1 MGHSRL
7 HDHPSSKPSPVPM
20 PLRATLRED
29 NTLELP
35 DDAPRLART
44 NTPLQVVDLGS
55 GTFVVTEK
63 RPQIPQI
70 ASEFQGGLKR
80 ASITKDELLDNLYE
94 IKREMAEA
102 EGRA

>member
-1 MGHSRL
+1 
-7 HDHPSSKPSPVPM
+7 M

-35 DDAPRLART
+35 DDGPRLART

-63 RPQIPQI
+63 KPQIPNI
-70 ASEFQGGLKR
+70 ASEFQGALEKAGV
-80 ASITKDELLDNLYE
+80 TTEQLLENLCE
-94 IKREMAEA
+94 VKQEMARE

>member
-1 MGHSRL
+1 MGLCALRL
-7 HDHPSSKPSPVPM
+7 PTITTPCVPM

-35 DDAPRLART
+35 DDAPRLVRT

-63 RPQIPQI
+63 KPQTPNI
-70 ASEFQGGLKR
+70 ASEFRGALEKAGVTTEQ
-80 ASITKDELLDNLYE
+80 LLENLYE
-94 IKREMAEA
+94 VKQEMAKE

>member
-1 MGHSRL
+1 
-7 HDHPSSKPSPVPM
+7 M

-44 NTPLQVVDLGS
+44 DTPLHVVDLGS

-63 RPQIPQI
+63 EPQIPEI
-70 ASEFQGGLKR
+70 ASEFRDALEKAGVTTEQ
-80 ASITKDELLDNLYE
+80 LLSNLYGV
-94 IKREMAEA
+94 KQEMAE
-102 EGRA
+102 EEDRA

>member
-1 MGHSRL
+1 
-7 HDHPSSKPSPVPM
+7 M

-44 NTPLQVVDLGS
+44 NTPLQVIGLGS

-63 RPQIPQI
+63 EPQIPQI
-70 ASEFQGGLKR
+70 ASEFQGAMRR
-80 ASITKDELLDNLYE
+80 ANVTKDELLDNLYE
-94 IKREMAEA
+94 VKQEMAE
-102 EGRA
+102 EKGRA

>member
-1 MGHSRL
+1 
-7 HDHPSSKPSPVPM
+7 M

-35 DDAPRLART
+35 DDAPRLVRT

-63 RPQIPQI
+63 KPQIPNI
-70 ASEFQGGLKR
+70 ASEFRGALEKAGVTTEQ
-80 ASITKDELLDNLYE
+80 LLENLCE
-94 IKREMAEA
+94 VKQEMARE

>member
-1 MGHSRL
+1 
-7 HDHPSSKPSPVPM
+7 M

-44 NTPLQVVDLGS
+44 DTSLHVVDLGS

-63 RPQIPQI
+63 EPQIPEI
-70 ASEFQGGLKR
+70 ASEFRDALEKAGVTTEQ
-80 ASITKDELLDNLYE
+80 LLGNLYGV
-94 IKREMAEA
+94 KQEMAE
-102 EGRA
+102 EEDRA

>member
-1 MGHSRL
+1 
-7 HDHPSSKPSPVPM
+7 M

-35 DDAPRLART
+35 DDAPRLVRT

-55 GTFVVTEK
+55 GTFLVTEK
-63 RPQIPQI
+63 EPQIPNI
-70 ASEFQGGLKR
+70 ASEFRGALEKAGVTTEQ
-80 ASITKDELLDNLYE
+80 LLENLCE
-94 IKREMAEA
+94 VKQEMAKE